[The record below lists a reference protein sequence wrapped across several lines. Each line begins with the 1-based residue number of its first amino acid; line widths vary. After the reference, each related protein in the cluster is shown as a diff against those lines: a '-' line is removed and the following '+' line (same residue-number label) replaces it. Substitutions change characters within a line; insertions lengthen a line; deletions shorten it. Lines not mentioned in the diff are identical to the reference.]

1 MCGIAGFWGPAQ
13 HRDGLSTAV
22 RAMGDAIRH
31 RGPDDCSEWSDA
43 NVGIALAHRRLSIV
57 DLSPEGRQPM
67 ASHSGRYVIVF
78 NGEVY
83 NFEQLRSRLP
93 EYRWRGHSD
102 TEVMLAAIETWGLND
117 ALDAFIGM
125 FAFALWDRRERELF
139 LVRDR
144 LGIKPLYYGRCG
156 QYFLFGSE
164 LKALRAH
171 SAFDGEID
179 RGALSLLLRHGYIPQ
194 PYSIYRGIH
203 KLAPGTILRIREGK
217 ELTDPRP
224 FWSAR
229 AIAEHGTNEA
239 LPDEPAPAIDELHR
253 LLLDAVRLRMI
264 ADVPLGAFLSGGID
278 SSTVVALM
286 QAQSTRPV
294 RTFSIGFSESAYN
307 EAPHA
312 AAVARHLGTDH
323 TELYVTPAEAQAV
336 VPTLPEYFD
345 EPFADSSQI
354 PTFLVAALARQ
365 QVTVA
370 LSGDGGDELFAGYP
384 RYALTQR
391 IWNNTRR
398 LPWAARRAIANGL
411 QTVSADTWNA
421 IFRLTSGLLPE
432 SLRRRRPGEQMHRF
446 ADTLLAPSAEALY
459 HKIVSHWE
467 PGGIVLEGYE
477 PPTALTDDERQARLP
492 DPISRMMFLDLVSYL
507 PDDILT
513 KVDRASMAVSLEAR
527 VPLLDHRV
535 VQFAWRLPMSLRVR
549 DGKEKWLLRQVLFQY
564 VPPAIVERP
573 KMGFGMPVGQWLR
586 GPLRAWAD
594 ELLDSHRLRQEGFFN
609 PVEVRQAWQ
618 DHLSGRRNRQYEL
631 WDVLMFQAWLEHS
644 RAFRAAPAEAL
655 LA

>member
-1 MCGIAGFWGPAQ
+1 MCGIAGFWGPA
-13 HRDGLSTAV
+13 RRESLSTA
-22 RAMGDAIRH
+22 RAMADAIRH
-31 RGPDDCSEWSDA
+31 RGPDDCGEWSDT

-67 ASHSGRYVIVF
+67 VSHSGRYVMAF

-83 NFEQLRSRLP
+83 NFEQLRSQLGG
-93 EYRWRGHSD
+93 YHWRGHSD
-102 TEVMLAAIETWGLND
+102 TEVMLAAIETWGLDD
-117 ALDAFIGM
+117 ALGTFIGM
-125 FAFALWDRRERELF
+125 FAFALWDRHERELF

-194 PYSIYRGIH
+194 PYSIYRGIQ
-203 KLAPGTILRIREGK
+203 KLAPGTILRMKAGG
-217 ELTDPRP
+217 ELTSQKS

-229 AIAEHGTNEA
+229 EIAEDGSHHC
-239 LPDEPAPAIDELHR
+239 LPEDPAPAIDALHE

-294 RTFSIGFSESAYN
+294 RTFSIGFSEAAYN
-307 EAPHA
+307 EAPQA

-336 VPTLPEYFD
+336 VPRLPEYFD

-354 PTFLVAALARQ
+354 PTFLVSALARQ

-391 IWNNTRR
+391 IWNSARR

-411 QTVSADTWNA
+411 QSVSADTWNA
-421 IFRLTSGLLPE
+421 IFKVTGTFLPE
-432 SLRRRRPGEQMHRF
+432 SFRRRRPGEQVHRF
-446 ADTLLAPSAEALY
+446 ANTLFASSAESLY
-459 HKIVSHWE
+459 HNIVSHWE
-467 PGGIVLEGYE
+467 PQDVVLEGNE
-477 PPTALTDDERQARLP
+477 PPTALTDDERQANVP
-492 DPISRMMFLDLVSYL
+492 DLIGRMMFTDLVSYL

-527 VPLLDHRV
+527 VPLLDHRL
-535 VQFAWRLPMSLRVR
+535 VQFAWRVPMSLRVR
-549 DGKEKWLLRQVLFQY
+549 DGKEKWILRQVLFQY
-564 VPPAIVERP
+564 VPPSIVERP
-573 KMGFGMPVGQWLR
+573 KMGFGIPVGQWLR
-586 GPLRAWAD
+586 GPLRTWGE
-594 ELLDSHRLRQEGFFN
+594 ELLDGHRLRQEGFLN
-609 PVEVRQAWQ
+609 PLVVRQAWE

-631 WDVLMFQAWLEHS
+631 WDVLMFQAWLEHT
-644 RAFRAAPAEAL
+644 RACRTAPAEAL